1 MLYYDTTSSGVD
13 DRSLL
18 DWRREQFKKLGIDL
32 IIRATDYNR
41 FQEKVRKGRV
51 QIFSWGWNADYPD
64 PENFLF
70 LLYGGNG
77 VVESGGAGVNSAN
90 YKNPKYDKLFEQI
103 KSMEN
108 SPERLK
114 KIREMVRVVQEDAPW
129 VFGIH
134 PKSLILYHSWVKNP
148 CSKCYG

>member
-1 MLYYDTTSSGVD
+1 MAQEGPWGLNPQEWEVPPKRRPGQTASAILRYNLYGVD

-77 VVESGGAGVNSAN
+77 VVESVGWC
-90 YKNPKYDKLFEQI
+90 KQCKL
-103 KSMEN
+103 
-108 SPERLK
+108 
-114 KIREMVRVVQEDAPW
+114 
-129 VFGIH
+129 
-134 PKSLILYHSWVKNP
+134 
-148 CSKCYG
+148 